1 MLDLNDVATFVHVVK
16 AGSFAAAGRQLGV
29 PSNTLSR
36 RVQVLEA
43 ALGTRLL
50 VRSTRK
56 LNLTTSGA
64 TFYAQCAGGVAD
76 LEQAGASLLD
86 ITVEPA
92 GSVRVAAP
100 ADFFNHFPMAW
111 MAEFMAMHP
120 KVRLEFLLDD
130 RQVDFVDES
139 VDVAFRAGKIEDSSL
154 VARKLVDSTR
164 ALFASPG
171 FIALHE
177 APASLD
183 ALAQAECV
191 TSPSLAGRTVWRLT
205 GAEGETG
212 VSVSGRFRA
221 STVQA
226 QAHAAVAGLGIAFLP
241 IAMTARDV
249 ADGRLVRVLPD
260 YAHHL
265 GGVYAV
271 SPTRRLRAPAVVAL
285 IGFVAE
291 RLKQLVEAGTH
302 P

>member
-1 MLDLNDVATFVHVVK
+1 MLDLNDVATFVHVVR
-16 AGSFAAAGRQLGV
+16 AGSFAAAGRQLGM

-36 RVQVLEA
+36 RVQVLEQ

-64 TFYAQCAGGVAD
+64 TFYAQCADGVAD

-86 ITVEPA
+86 ATAEPS
-92 GSVRVAAP
+92 GSVRAAAP

-111 MAEFMAMHP
+111 MAEFMALHP
-120 KVRLEFLLDD
+120 KVQLEFLLDD
-130 RQVDFVDES
+130 KHVDFVDES
-139 VDVAFRAGKIEDSSL
+139 VDVAFRAGKIEGGSL
-154 VARKLVDSTR
+154 VARRLAGSTR
-164 ALFASPG
+164 GLFASPG
-171 FIALHE
+171 FITRHG
-177 APASLD
+177 APASLE
-183 ALAQAECV
+183 ALALTECV
-191 TSPSLAGRTVWRLT
+191 TSPSLDGRTLWRLS
-205 GAEGETG
+205 GAEGET
-212 VSVSGRFRA
+212 SVTVTGRFRA

-241 IAMTARDV
+241 IVMAAREV
-249 ADGRLVRVLPD
+249 AEGRLLRVLPE
-260 YAHHL
+260 YAQDM

-271 SPTRRLRAPAVVAL
+271 SPTRRLRAPAVAAL

-291 RLKQLVEAGTH
+291 RLKLLVET